1 VRSMSPKVMRVS
13 AMAVFFAVG
22 IPGMIVASINDN
34 SGAAVTFGLIGVGA
48 ALALLAATAVTTPR
62 LPPQAMGRTEALAV
76 DEAEAEALEAQIQT
90 LVSSGVDEGAVRDLV
105 RRAVHMARRSPA

>member
-1 VRSMSPKVMRVS
+1 MT
-13 AMAVFFAVG
+13 VFFVVG

-62 LPPQAMGRTEALAV
+62 LAPQTMGSIEPPPV
-76 DEAEAEALEAQIQT
+76 DEAEAEELEAQIQM
-90 LVSSGVDEGAVRDLV
+90 LVSSGVDEDALRDLV
-105 RRAVHMARRSPA
+105 RRAVRMARPPIPGTTVHPRG

>member
-1 VRSMSPKVMRVS
+1 
-13 AMAVFFAVG
+13 MAVFFAIG

-34 SGAAVTFGLIGVGA
+34 SGAAVTFGLVGVGA

-62 LPPQAMGRTEALAV
+62 LAPQAMGHLETPV
-76 DEAEAEALEAQIQT
+76 IDETEAEALEEQIQT
-90 LVSSGVDEGAVRDLV
+90 LVSSGVDEAALRDLV

>member
-1 VRSMSPKVMRVS
+1 MV
-13 AMAVFFAVG
+13 VFFAVG

-34 SGAAVTFGLIGVGA
+34 SGAAVTFGLIAVGA

-62 LPPQAMGRTEALAV
+62 LAPDTLASTAAPAV

-90 LVSSGVDEGAVRDLV
+90 LVSSGVDEDALRDLV